1 MYIYLAISFS
11 YDIFYTL
18 LTEAKTISRGVQPC
32 RFFLKKLTQLAR
44 NLFLKICAN
53 LIVFLKQII
62 HSKDFSDRH
71 RRSSKDF
78 TRERLLPFPTL
89 IFFLINLLKG
99 SVQDELDY
107 FFKAL
112 RDKDVA
118 ERFVTKS
125 AFTKAR
131 KKLCHQAFI
140 ELSRKMIS
148 FFYDSFP
155 YRKWRG
161 FRLLTIDGSTVRL
174 PRSKEITENFGG
186 GNCPLARISHLHD
199 ALNGVIVDALIRSMN
214 QGERILAAEHV
225 KQVKSGDL
233 LLLDRWYPAFWLFA
247 LVLSKGIHFCARIQ
261 EAHWNEIRKFYLS
274 GKQEQI
280 LSLRPSSVSIE
291 MCDKLGLPVDPLQ
304 VRAIRVEL
312 GNGKTEI
319 LVTSLMDSN
328 LYPHEIF
335 KDLYKLRWTAEENYK
350 AVKCRIEI
358 ENFSGKSVESV
369 YQDFHAKVFA
379 MNLTTALIHPA
390 QAIVDTEMEPKK
402 HSYKV
407 NLTQALSKMK
417 DSIFLLFQHSNI
429 LGFLHKLFELFVNT
443 IEPVRPGRNFQ
454 RKHKTKISFHN
465 CYKPIR

>member
-1 MYIYLAISFS
+1 
-11 YDIFYTL
+11 
-18 LTEAKTISRGVQPC
+18 
-32 RFFLKKLTQLAR
+32 
-44 NLFLKICAN
+44 LKICAN

-62 HSKDFSDRH
+62 NSREFSDRH

-112 RDKDVA
+112 REKDIT
-118 ERFVTKS
+118 ERFVTKG

-140 ELSRKMIS
+140 ELRRKMIS

-174 PRSKEITENFGG
+174 PRSKEITEIFGG
-186 GNCPLARISHLHD
+186 GDRPLARISHLYD
-199 ALNGVIVDALIRSMN
+199 AVNGVIVDALIRSMK
-214 QGERILAAEHV
+214 QGERSLAAEHL
-225 KQVKSGDL
+225 KQVNSGDL
-233 LLLDRWYPAFWLFA
+233 LLLDRGYPAFWLFA
-247 LVLSKGIHFCARIQ
+247 LILSKGAHFCARIQ
-261 EAHWNEIRKFYLS
+261 EAHWNEVRQFYLS

-280 LSLRPSSVSIE
+280 LTLRPSSVSVE
-291 MCDKLGLPVDPLQ
+291 MCDKLGLPVVPLQ

-312 GNGKTEI
+312 GNGKIEI
-319 LVTSLMDSN
+319 LVTSLMDRI

-379 MNLTTALIHPA
+379 MNLTAILTHQA
-390 QAIVDTEMEPKK
+390 QDVISGEQGSKK
-402 HSYKV
+402 YSYKI
-407 NLTQALSKMK
+407 NGTQALSKMK
-417 DSIFLLFQHSNI
+417 DSIVLLFKKPDV
-429 LGFLHKLFELFVNT
+429 LGLLNKLFELFVDT
-443 IEPVRPGRNFQ
+443 TEPVRPGRNYP
-454 RKHKTKISFHN
+454 RKHKIKRDFHP